1 MLEGVI
7 EDEYGSLGPGDVL
20 AGHHEHGGGVG
31 GDEEGEVSP
40 QLGVD
45 QAVVRS
51 QVRRPRQHRQ
61 LRGVTT
67 IAAQ

>member
-7 EDEYGSLGPGDVL
+7 KHNHGSLGPGEVL

-31 GDEEGEVSP
+31 GDEEGEVRP

-45 QAVVRS
+45 QPVVRRK
-51 QVRRPRQHRQ
+51 VRRPGQHRQ
-61 LRGVTT
+61 LRGVRA
-67 IAAQ
+67 ISAQ

>member
-20 AGHHEHGGGVG
+20 SGHHEHGGGVG
-31 GDEEGEVSP
+31 GDEEGEVRP

-45 QAVVRS
+45 QTVVRS